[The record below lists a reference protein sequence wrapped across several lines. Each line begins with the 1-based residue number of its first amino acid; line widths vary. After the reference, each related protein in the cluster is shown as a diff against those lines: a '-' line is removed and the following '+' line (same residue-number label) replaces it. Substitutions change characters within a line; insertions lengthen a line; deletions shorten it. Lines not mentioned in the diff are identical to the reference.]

1 MRHGPLAEH
10 GPEEEEDGA
19 AAPGA
24 ALPGGLPAGREAV
37 LPARKALSAAGSPPA
52 LGPGP
57 APAPAAAVGQGLS
70 SPMPSARLTSGWGQ

>member
-24 ALPGGLPAGREAV
+24 ALPGGLPPGRKAV

-52 LGPGP
+52 L
-57 APAPAAAVGQGLS
+57 AAVGQGLS